1 MNNSQIETEISK
13 LKTCV
18 KDISES
24 MFNIF
29 YPWRKNTNPQNVT
42 EDKAI
47 AQCIFQMV
55 MCKTHSIISLS
66 EGISIIPNN
75 ENFKLIDANSIYSVL
90 RSLYETIFI
99 FRNIFIMPD
108 TDEERRLLLNLWII
122 RGLYNRQKCDYTPNR
137 FQEKQEKEQK
147 DIQKLKDEIRHLA
160 TNLQMSE
167 GAKKQVEHALNKET
181 TMLKEYRFK
190 KDANGIIV
198 SMETIS
204 FEDSPSVLWENIKY
218 KKLYT
223 LMSLKSHPSYL
234 GTLQFGQMYNDG
246 FILNELKFV
255 LESCC
260 IFASIFIS
268 DFCRFADAQLYFE
281 KLPED
286 SKNMIRGFSAIQ

>member
-55 MCKTHSIISLS
+55 MCKTHSILSLN

-122 RGLYNRQKCDYTPNR
+122 RGLYNR
-137 FQEKQEKEQK
+137 
-147 DIQKLKDEIRHLA
+147 
-160 TNLQMSE
+160 
-167 GAKKQVEHALNKET
+167 
-181 TMLKEYRFK
+181 
-190 KDANGIIV
+190 
-198 SMETIS
+198 
-204 FEDSPSVLWENIKY
+204 
-218 KKLYT
+218 
-223 LMSLKSHPSYL
+223 
-234 GTLQFGQMYNDG
+234 
-246 FILNELKFV
+246 
-255 LESCC
+255 
-260 IFASIFIS
+260 
-268 DFCRFADAQLYFE
+268 
-281 KLPED
+281 
-286 SKNMIRGFSAIQ
+286 

>member
-55 MCKTHSIISLS
+55 MCKTHSILSLS

-99 FRNIFIMPD
+99 FRNIFTAGHLVPAD
-108 TDEERRLLLNLWII
+108 FQLFII
-122 RGLYNRQKCDYTPNR
+122 
-137 FQEKQEKEQK
+137 
-147 DIQKLKDEIRHLA
+147 
-160 TNLQMSE
+160 
-167 GAKKQVEHALNKET
+167 
-181 TMLKEYRFK
+181 
-190 KDANGIIV
+190 
-198 SMETIS
+198 
-204 FEDSPSVLWENIKY
+204 
-218 KKLYT
+218 
-223 LMSLKSHPSYL
+223 
-234 GTLQFGQMYNDG
+234 
-246 FILNELKFV
+246 
-255 LESCC
+255 
-260 IFASIFIS
+260 
-268 DFCRFADAQLYFE
+268 
-281 KLPED
+281 
-286 SKNMIRGFSAIQ
+286 